1 MIEALSHRWRSS
13 FRFKLILATIV
24 LITLTVTI
32 YSGLLFWHHARASE
46 TGQKERATR
55 LASLLAESLA
65 LPMYEFN
72 SLAVEAGVKAL
83 ESHADVRRV
92 RVLDS
97 AGKVVV
103 DRANP
108 AEVGEVLLTIKK
120 AITHKTPKRQLD
132 VGSIEL
138 AFSRTSLDA
147 ELYNAMFETIIGG
160 LLMAVAT
167 ICAALWAFRSLTRPL
182 AQITNGLD
190 QLAAGQTYVALPD
203 TERRDE
209 FGRMTTAMHRF
220 RDALVERRQA
230 EEAIRESEL
239 RHRAELEQTVVQRTT
254 QLAEAKEV
262 AEAAN
267 RAKSAFVANMS
278 HEIRT
283 PLNAVLGLAK
293 MIVRDDSNPR
303 SVDTANR
310 ILQAGEHLLGVIN
323 EILDFSKIEAGKMQI
338 DVQPFELAAAV
349 NKAVELVRDRAMLK
363 RLEFDSHIGIDL
375 PGWVRGDRLRVEQIL
390 INLLSNAV
398 KFTQRGEVS
407 VAVSR
412 SRESSDIVFRI
423 SDTGIGMS
431 ADQVSRLFSAFEQA
445 DSSTTRKYG
454 GTGLGLVISRS
465 LAVQMGGDIS
475 VESFPGVGSTF
486 TVSLPLAAVTA
497 QTRAPVPRVRVQ
509 RLKGLR
515 VLAAED
521 IELNRFVLEDLL
533 TNEGAT
539 VDFAEDGE
547 KALALITSKGAE
559 VYDVVLTD
567 IQMPIMDGY
576 ELAQRIAQTWPRLPI
591 IGLTAH
597 AMSEEREKCLA
608 CGMVAHVI
616 KPIEEDLL
624 IATILQYCDLPRE
637 VVAAAS
643 VQTADQ
649 PPMHMLHDV
658 RRLIDWDALMHRYK
672 GRTAFVEKLIATLLR
687 THGDTPRKLRE
698 AVRSRDTQTMKFL
711 AHTLKGV
718 SGNLEAGELHALAK
732 KIHSGEGEQSD
743 APVLTLELADSLEN
757 LLEMLAR
764 GTAAKAASA
773 AND

>member
-13 FRFKLILATIV
+13 FRFKVILATIV

-32 YSGLLFWHHARASE
+32 YSGLLYWHHARASE
-46 TGQKERATR
+46 TDQKERATR

-72 SLAVEAGVKAL
+72 ALAVEAGVKAL
-83 ESHADVRRV
+83 ASHADVRRV
-92 RVLDS
+92 RVMDTT
-97 AGKVVV
+97 GKVLV
-103 DRANP
+103 DHGNA
-108 AEVGEVLLTIKK
+108 AEGGDVLLTIQKP
-120 AITHKTPKRQLD
+120 ISHKTPKRMLD
-132 VGSIEL
+132 VGTVEL
-138 AFSRTSLDA
+138 TFSRTGLEA
-147 ELYNAMFETIIGG
+147 ELYNAMFETVIGG
-160 LLMAVAT
+160 LLMAIAT
-167 ICAALWAFRSLTRPL
+167 VCAALWAFRSLTRPL
-182 AQITNGLD
+182 EEITNGLD
-190 QLAAGQTYVALPD
+190 QLAAGQTYITLPASG
-203 TERRDE
+203 RSDE

-220 RDALVERRQA
+220 RDALVERREA

-239 RHRAELEQTVVQRTT
+239 RHRAELEQTVAQRTT

-293 MIVRDDSNPR
+293 MIAREDSSPR
-303 SVDTANR
+303 SVDAANR
-310 ILQAGEHLLGVIN
+310 ILQAGENLLGVIN
-323 EILDFSKIEAGKMQI
+323 EILDFSKIEAGKMLI
-338 DVQPFELAAAV
+338 DEQPFELALAV
-349 NKAVELVRDRAMLK
+349 SRAVELVRDRAILK
-363 RLEFDSHIGIDL
+363 RLEFDAHIGTDL
-375 PGWVRGDRLRVEQIL
+375 PAWVRGDRLRVEQIL

-423 SDTGIGMS
+423 ADTGIGMS
-431 ADQVSRLFSAFEQA
+431 ADQVNRLFSAFEQA

-465 LAVQMGGDIS
+465 LANQMGGDVS
-475 VESFPGVGSTF
+475 VESYVGAGSTF
-486 TVSLPLAAVTA
+486 TLTLPLAEVSA
-497 QTRAPVPRVRVQ
+497 QSRVPVAATRVQ
-509 RLKGLR
+509 RLRGLR

-539 VDFAEDGE
+539 VDFAEDGQ
-547 KALALITSKGAE
+547 LALDRLTSKGASA
-559 VYDVVLTD
+559 YDLVLTD
-567 IQMPIMDGY
+567 IQMPVMDGY
-576 ELAQRIAQTWPRLPI
+576 ELAQNITQTWPRLPV

-597 AMSEEREKCLA
+597 AMREEREKCLA

-616 KPIEEDLL
+616 KPIDEDVLV
-624 IATILQYCDLPRE
+624 ATILQYCNQPGE
-637 VVAAAS
+637 VAAALPAQE
-643 VQTADQ
+643 VGE
-649 PPMHMLHDV
+649 PPVHMAHDV

-672 GRTAFVEKLIATLLR
+672 GRSAFIEKLIATLLR
-687 THGDTPRKLRE
+687 THGETPQKLRD
-698 AVRSRDTQTMKFL
+698 AVRSRDTEAMKFL

-718 SGNLEAGELHALAK
+718 SGNLEAGELYALANR
-732 KIHSGEGEQSD
+732 IHSGEGEQND
-743 APVLTLELADSLEN
+743 AHVLTLELADALEN
-757 LLEMLAR
+757 LLTMLTR
-764 GTAAKAASA
+764 SGGAKVAS
-773 AND
+773 NP

>member
-1 MIEALSHRWRSS
+1 VIEALSYRWRSS

-46 TGQKERATR
+46 TDQKERATR

-83 ESHADVRRV
+83 ESHSDVRRV

-97 AGKVVV
+97 AGKVIV
-103 DRANP
+103 DRSNP
-108 AEVGEVLLTIKK
+108 AEVGEVLLTIQKP
-120 AITHKTPKRQLD
+120 ITHKTPKRMLE
-132 VGSIEL
+132 VGTAEL
-138 AFSRTSLDA
+138 AFARTGLDA
-147 ELYNAMFETIIGG
+147 DLYNAFFETVIGG
-160 LLMAVAT
+160 VLMAIAT
-167 ICAALWAFRSLTRPL
+167 VCAALWAFRSLTHPL
-182 AQITNGLD
+182 AEIANGLD
-190 QLAAGQTYVALPD
+190 QLAAGQTYITLPNS
-203 TERRDE
+203 ERSDE
-209 FGRMTTAMHRF
+209 FGRMTKAMHRF

-230 EEAIRESEL
+230 EEAIRETEL

-293 MIVRDDSNPR
+293 MIVREDSNPR

-323 EILDFSKIEAGKMQI
+323 EILDFSKIEAGKMLI
-338 DVQPFELAAAV
+338 DEQPFELAAAV

-363 RLEFDSHIGIDL
+363 RLEFDAHIGIDL
-375 PGWVRGDRLRVEQIL
+375 PAWVRGDRLRVEQIL

-423 SDTGIGMS
+423 ADTGIGMS

-445 DSSTTRKYG
+445 DTSTTRKYG

-465 LAVQMGGDIS
+465 LANQMGGDIS
-475 VESFPGVGSTF
+475 VESFIGVGSTF
-486 TVSLPLAAVTA
+486 TVTLPLGEVSA
-497 QTRAPVPRVRVQ
+497 QMRAPVAAMRMQ

-539 VDFAEDGE
+539 VDFAEDGQ
-547 KALALITSKGAE
+547 LALDLVTRKGAQA
-559 VYDVVLTD
+559 YDVVLTD
-567 IQMPIMDGY
+567 IQMPVMDGY
-576 ELAQRIAQTWPRLPI
+576 ELAQNIAQTWPRLPV

-616 KPIEEDLL
+616 KPIEEDVLV
-624 IATILQYCDLPRE
+624 ATILQYCGQSGEL
-637 VVAAAS
+637 VAA
-643 VQTADQ
+643 TKTQ
-649 PPMHMLHDV
+649 PAGEPMAHVAHDV
-658 RRLIDWDALMHRYK
+658 HGLVDWDALMHRYK
-672 GRTAFVEKLIATLLR
+672 GRTAFIEKLIATLLR
-687 THGDTPRKLRE
+687 THGETPQKLRD
-698 AVRSRDTQTMKFL
+698 AVRNRDTEAMKFL

-718 SGNLEAGELHALAK
+718 SGNLEAGKLHALAK

-743 APVLTLELADSLEN
+743 APVLTLELADALEN
-757 LLEMLAR
+757 LLAMLAR
-764 GTAAKAASA
+764 SSGPKTAS
-773 AND
+773 D